1 MEKCFNKNKYIKSQ
15 IKKINQR
22 IEFFKNK
29 LYLEFGGKL
38 FDDYHASRVLP
49 GFEPDTKIS
58 MLYKLKEKIEFMIC
72 INAEDVISQKIR
84 SDIGISY
91 EQDLFRLIE
100 KLTKNEFYVG
110 SVVITHYNNQEKIK
124 SLTNK
129 LDKLKIKYAFHYKID
144 NYPSDVNYICSEN
157 GFGKNQYIKT
167 TRELVVVTAPGPG
180 SGKLATCL
188 SQIYNDY
195 QNNIKSGYAKFET
208 FPVWNIE
215 LDNPINLAYEAATVN
230 LNDVNMIDPFHYQKY
245 KKIAVNY
252 NRDIESFPIL
262 QNLFRKIMNQDIY
275 FSPTDMGV
283 NMLKNGIINNQLANF
298 YAQQE
303 IIRRYFNIKLEVLK
317 DYSKKDQLEKI
328 QAIMNKLKINQ
339 NYRKVYDYSVQLANA
354 NKKNYAAFEVDQ
366 KLISGKESELFE
378 PSAAALLNAL
388 KVVSDIDLSVD
399 VLPLEIINQILLF
412 KKTDIF
418 NSEGKLKVYDVLTTI
433 AIQSK
438 FDKNCKRM
446 FDNLKKLNNSE
457 FHTTKLLSKSE
468 EETLKKLGVNIT
480 QELLND

>member
-1 MEKCFNKNKYIKSQ
+1 MKKCFDKNKYINSQ
-15 IKKINQR
+15 IKRINQR
-22 IEFFKNK
+22 IELFKNK
-29 LYLEFGGKL
+29 LYLEFGGKI

-58 MLYKLKEKIEFMIC
+58 MLYKLKDKIEFMIC

-100 KLTKNEFYVG
+100 QLSNKGFYVG

-124 SLTNK
+124 SLTDK
-129 LDKLKIKYAFHYKID
+129 LDNLKIQYAYHYKIE
-144 NYPSDVNYICSEN
+144 NYPIDVDYICSEN

-167 TRELVVVTAPGPG
+167 KRELIIVTAPGPG

-215 LDNPINLAYEAATVN
+215 LNHPINLAYEAATVD
-230 LNDVNMIDPFHYQKY
+230 LNDINMIDPFHYQKY
-245 KKIAVNY
+245 KKIAINY

-262 QNLFRKIMNQDIY
+262 QNLLKKIMDQDIY

-283 NMLKNGIINNQLANF
+283 NMLKKGIIDFNLASS
-298 YAQQE
+298 AAKEE
-303 IIRRYFNIKLEVLK
+303 IVRRYFNIKLKVLK
-317 DYSKKDQLEKI
+317 DYSRKYELDKIKSIMDKLNIDQNIRE
-328 QAIMNKLKINQ
+328 
-339 NYRKVYDYSVQLANA
+339 VYKFTKSLAVKN
-354 NKKNYAAFEVDQ
+354 NKNYAAFFVDN

-378 PSAAALLNAL
+378 PSAAALLNTL
-388 KVVSDIDLSVD
+388 KVISNIDIDQD
-399 VLPLEIINQILLF
+399 VLPFEIINQLLLLKKSNILQSS
-412 KKTDIF
+412 
-418 NSEGKLKVYDVLTTI
+418 NKLKVYDVLTTI
-433 AIQSK
+433 AIQAK
-438 FDKNCKRM
+438 FDKNCKLM
-446 FDNLKKLNNSE
+446 FNNLNKLNNCE
-457 FHTTKLLSKSE
+457 FHSSKLLSKSE
-468 EETLKKLGVNIT
+468 EETLRKLGVNIT
-480 QELLND
+480 QELINN

>member
-15 IKKINQR
+15 ITKINQR

-49 GFEPDTKIS
+49 GFEPDTKMS

-72 INAEDVISQKIR
+72 INSEDVISQKIR

-100 KLTKNEFYVG
+100 KLAKNEFYVG

-230 LNDVNMIDPFHYQKY
+230 LNDVNMIDPFHYKKY

-328 QAIMNKLKINQ
+328 QAIMNKLKIKQ

-354 NKKNYAAFEVDQ
+354 NKRNYAAFEVDQ

-433 AIQSK
+433 AIQAK